1 MDIEDA
7 EENPCLLSQWNSDE
21 QRVIL
26 VTVDPEEYDLELRA
40 GELVRLRL
48 ILHPSSVH
56 HEEFLMDQTIPRRL
70 WVAYPVGDTRFTRMI
85 TPPERINQNPETT
98 PFRNSWTRHI
108 SSIAPSRVHGLT

>member
-1 MDIEDA
+1 MLKLMSTIKNIIASLEIRISMNIEDI
-7 EENPCLLSQWNSDE
+7 EENPFLLSQWHSNE

-26 VTVDPEEYDLELRA
+26 VRVNPAEYDLELPP

-70 WVAYPVGDTRFTRMI
+70 WVAHPVWV
-85 TPPERINQNPETT
+85 TP
-98 PFRNSWTRHI
+98 HI
-108 SSIAPSRVHGLT
+108 RV